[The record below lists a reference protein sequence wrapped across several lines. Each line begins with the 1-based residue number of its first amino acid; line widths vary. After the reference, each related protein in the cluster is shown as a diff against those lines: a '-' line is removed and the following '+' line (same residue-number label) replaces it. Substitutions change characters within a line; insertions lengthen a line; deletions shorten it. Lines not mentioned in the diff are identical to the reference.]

1 MANQPPRK
9 RVRTK
14 EPRSKGEPADATPA
28 TPSAGSGRGRGR
40 GASTAASATGR
51 GAASKAAQ
59 PSKGTAACSNRSSR
73 DAGREEL
80 RVATPARTDALRGG
94 SKAPATAAKSSAP
107 ASSAASST
115 AQPAALASAA
125 QAASSSS
132 AGVAHAAP
140 SAAVVPAVAPSSP
153 PAASSSVAPV
163 AAPSAA
169 STPQPAVDSA
179 EQRRT
184 SDMAED
190 SRRKG
195 IPFLR
200 LSADCRPSVP
210 IAQLVYLDKEKV
222 TFGRFPT
229 CSVVLD
235 SKRAPQMISRN
246 HGWLQREEEDDGSTV
261 GQAWKVVNNS
271 MNGILVN
278 GEAVGSE
285 GRRLQ
290 QGDVVTFGRKMD
302 PPEFEFILEAPAAPA
317 APAPATPAPEPPG
330 PSAEDIFA
338 EQMKRISALQAE
350 LEAEKEEKRREKEL
364 QRAESQQRRQSALN
378 VSDLHS
384 ELLCSICQDWL
395 VHASTI
401 ECSHTFCWSCIDK
414 WLWQKK
420 FECPICRTTV
430 KREPVRSLALDTIV
444 QKSLE
449 KGSSEQQEEFRERV
463 TTVEQSNSRAKKEYE
478 ELAKSVTEALRKGKA
493 FFHIDAS
500 WSRRERDVFQ
510 RGVKDYKGD
519 TRETYCK
526 LTGLTVQWVHSAGET
541 KLNQAL
547 HNLQLAN
554 YVDRSTEDIK
564 QRLLMY
570 LRYG

>member
-14 EPRSKGEPADATPA
+14 EPGSKAEADAAPATPA
-28 TPSAGSGRGRGR
+28 RGSGRGRGR
-40 GASTAASATGR
+40 GASAAAAATGR

-59 PSKGTAACSNRSSR
+59 PSKGTASPG
-73 DAGREEL
+73 AGREEL
-80 RVATPARTDALRGG
+80 RVATPARTDALRGT
-94 SKAPATAAKSSAP
+94 SKASATAAKSSAA
-107 ASSAASST
+107 ASSATSSRAQPAQSAEAPAAQATSSSST
-115 AQPAALASAA
+115 AANAAPSPAAVAPAAVPSSASAA
-125 QAASSSS
+125 AS
-132 AGVAHAAP
+132 AAAP
-140 SAAVVPAVAPSSP
+140 VT
-153 PAASSSVAPV
+153 
-163 AAPSAA
+163 APSAA
-169 STPQPAVDSA
+169 STPQPAVDGA

-184 SDMAED
+184 SDATED

-200 LSADCRPSVP
+200 LSANCRPTVP
-210 IAQLVYLDKEKV
+210 IAQLVYLDKEKI

-229 CSVVLD
+229 CNVVLD

-246 HGWLQREEEDDGSTV
+246 HGWLQRQEEDDGYTV
-261 GQAWKVVNNS
+261 GEVWKVVNNS

-290 QGDVVTFGRKMD
+290 QGDVVTFGRKME
-302 PPEFEFILEAPAAPA
+302 PPEFEFIFESPLAPVAPA
-317 APAPATPAPEPPG
+317 APAPATPAPEAPG
-330 PSAEDIFA
+330 PSAEDVFA

-401 ECSHTFCWSCIDK
+401 ECSHTFCWACIDK

-420 FECPICRTTV
+420 FECPICRHEV

-449 KGSSEQQEEFRERV
+449 KGSSEQQEEFKERV
-463 TTVEQSNSRAKKEYE
+463 TTVEQSNGRAKKEYE

-493 FFHIDAS
+493 FFHIDSS